1 MLTNLKVPRLHVF
14 VLTLAK
20 FENRWSLILFSVRNS
35 FNFFFQLKIEQ
46 RDGTPL
52 TGRRED
58 VNVSARVTYMLPEL
72 ESTPYPWYYPARN
85 YMDLPNKIYSVP
97 DSGLVAIQLNMPF
110 NATSISLTV
119 SGVVVCC

>member
-1 MLTNLKVPRLHVF
+1 MVAYF
-14 VLTLAK
+14 FFSAQ
-20 FENRWSLILFSVRNS
+20 LIYLF
-35 FNFFFQLKIEQ
+35 FFFQLKIEQ

-97 DSGLVAIQLNMPF
+97 DSGLGHTAQHAV
-110 NATSISLTV
+110 
-119 SGVVVCC
+119 